1 MKEKTEKKKIRV
13 GAVIFR
19 IFLILVAGLTVGLA
33 VFSFN
38 ANHIGGNQLPM
49 PFGYGASVV
58 LSGSMEPTL
67 AVNDLVVVEA
77 EEDYDVGDV
86 VVFQNGK
93 DLIIH
98 RVVKKDGEEFTT
110 RGDANNADD
119 DPINLSEIKGKMI
132 FKIPFIGLIFKWLK
146 TLPGTLIVLGLAIF
160 LLYRSRRKERDKDS
174 QKLDVIV
181 EEINRLRELQKEE
194 EQKTASAAVQDAPA
208 KPKEKQEPSE
218 VQPET
223 ENPPEP
229 VEKEETSVAQQPA
242 EEKPAEDPASA
253 DEPTDEAAKKPAD
266 PEKED
271 EQETDP
277 VQEDSAKKEDDFS
290 DLDALINE
298 IENDNN

>member
-1 MKEKTEKKKIRV
+1 MKEKTEKKKFRV
-13 GAVIFR
+13 GAAIFR
-19 IFLILVAGLTVGLA
+19 IILIVIAGLTVGLA

-38 ANHIGGNQLPM
+38 ASQIGGNQLPM

-67 AVNDLVVVEA
+67 SVNDFIIVKA

-110 RGDANNADD
+110 CGDANNADD
-119 DPINLSEIKGKMI
+119 DPINLSEIKGKMM
-132 FKIPFIGLIFKWLK
+132 FRIPFIGLIFKWLK

-174 QKLDVIV
+174 EKLDVIV
-181 EEINRLRELQKEE
+181 EEIRRLQELQKEE
-194 EQKTASAAVQDAPA
+194 EEKAAAEQNTPA
-208 KPKEKQEPSE
+208 KPQQIEQEPSG
-218 VQPET
+218 QPET
-223 ENPPEP
+223 ENPSEPAEREEAP
-229 VEKEETSVAQQPA
+229 VEQPA
-242 EEKPAEDPASA
+242 EDKADEAPASA
-253 DEPTDEAAKKPAD
+253 EEPTDEAAKEPAD

-271 EQETDP
+271 EQESDP
-277 VQEDSAKKEDDFS
+277 PQEDSAKKEDDFS
-290 DLDALINE
+290 DLDNLIEE